1 MNNEL
6 KNSPSISL
14 PEVFSGESIGTMSIS
29 VSIVEDNPGTRNN
42 LVTLLKSEPKLRL
55 LNAYA
60 SGEEAVRGIVPGK
73 QPDVVV
79 VDIKLPGMSGI
90 ECVIKLKASMPNLRV
105 LILTTYQESDLI
117 FNCLRAGANGY
128 LLKEMPAEELIQA
141 IQQVHSGGAPMSM
154 QIARKVVAY
163 FHELKGP
170 QPDTAKLTQREQE
183 ILALLARGYL
193 YKEIAD
199 KLGISLNTMKSHQ
212 QIIYE
217 KLHVQSRTEATLKY
231 LGQIHEGGTNTGG

>member
-1 MNNEL
+1 M
-6 KNSPSISL
+6 SSISL
-14 PEVFSGESIGTMSIS
+14 PEISPVQSMAAMPIS
-29 VSIVEDNPGTRNN
+29 VSIVEDNPGTRKN
-42 LVTLLKSEPKLRL
+42 LAALLGSEPQLRL

-60 SGEEAVRGIVPGK
+60 SGEEAVRGIVPADR
-73 QPDVVV
+73 PNVVV

-90 ECVIKLKASMPNLRV
+90 ECVAKLKAAMPELRV

-117 FNCLRAGANGY
+117 FNCLRVGANGY

-163 FHELKGP
+163 FHEIKEP

-183 ILALLARGYL
+183 ILTLLARGYF

-212 QIIYE
+212 HAIYE
-217 KLHVQSRTEATLKY
+217 KLHVQSRTEATLKF
-231 LGQIHEGGTNTGG
+231 LGRGASKSGFESIN

>member
-1 MNNEL
+1 MAQM
-6 KNSPSISL
+6 PIAVSL
-14 PEVFSGESIGTMSIS
+14 
-29 VSIVEDNPGTRNN
+29 VEDNPGTRTN
-42 LVTLLKSEPKLRL
+42 LVALLSSEPQLRL

-60 SGEEAVRGIVPGK
+60 SGEEALRGIVAGPR
-73 QPDVVV
+73 PDVVV

-90 ECVIKLKASMPNLRV
+90 ECVAKLKAALPNLRV

-128 LLKEMPAEELIQA
+128 LLKDMPAKELLQA
-141 IQQVHSGGAPMSM
+141 IQQVHTGGAPMSM

-163 FHELKGP
+163 FHEIKEP
-170 QPDTAKLTQREQE
+170 RPDTAKLTQREQE

-212 QIIYE
+212 HAIYE
-217 KLHVQSRTEATLKY
+217 KLHVQSRTEATLKF
-231 LGQIHEGGTNTGG
+231 LGRDKSAS

>member
-1 MNNEL
+1 M
-6 KNSPSISL
+6 P
-14 PEVFSGESIGTMSIS
+14 IS

-42 LVTLLKSEPKLRL
+42 LVKLLGSEPQLRFL
-55 LNAYA
+55 HAYA
-60 SGEEAVRGIVPGK
+60 SGEEAVRGILSVQK
-73 QPDVVV
+73 PDVVV
-79 VDIKLPGMSGI
+79 VDIKLPGMSGY
-90 ECVIKLKASMPNLRV
+90 ECVAKLKATMPDLRV

-163 FHELKGP
+163 FHEIKKP
-170 QPDTAKLTQREQE
+170 QTASAKLTAREQE
-183 ILALLARGYL
+183 ILALLAKGYL

-199 KLGISLNTMKSHQ
+199 QLGISLNTMKSHQ
-212 QIIYE
+212 HAIYE
-217 KLHVQSRTEATLKY
+217 KLHVQSRTEATLKF
-231 LGQIHEGGTNTGG
+231 LGQNQANTGR

>member
-1 MNNEL
+1 MNPE
-6 KNSPSISL
+6 NSLSISL
-14 PEVFSGESIGTMSIS
+14 PELSPEDSIRGMPIS

-42 LVTLLKSEPKLRL
+42 LVALLNSEPQLRL

-60 SGEEAVRGIVPGK
+60 SGEEAVRGILPVGA
-73 QPDVVV
+73 PDVVV

-90 ECVIKLKASMPNLRV
+90 ECVAKLKAEIPGLRV

-141 IQQVHSGGAPMSM
+141 IQEVHSGGAPMSM

-163 FHELKGP
+163 FHELKEP
-170 QPDTAKLTQREQE
+170 QSETAKLTQREQE

-199 KLGISLNTMKSHQ
+199 KLGIALNTVKHHQ
-212 QIIYE
+212 RLIYE

-231 LGQIHEGGTNTGG
+231 LGRK

>member
-1 MNNEL
+1 MNTTI
-6 KNSPSISL
+6 PISL
-14 PEVFSGESIGTMSIS
+14 PDVLTADRMTSMPIS

-42 LVTLLKSEPKLRL
+42 LVKLLGSEPQLRFL
-55 LNAYA
+55 HAYA
-60 SGEEAVRGIVPGK
+60 SGEEAVRGILSVQK
-73 QPDVVV
+73 PDVVV
-79 VDIKLPGMSGI
+79 VDIKLPGMSGY
-90 ECVIKLKASMPNLRV
+90 ECVAKLKATMPDLRV

-163 FHELKGP
+163 FHEIKKP
-170 QPDTAKLTQREQE
+170 QTASAKLTAREQE
-183 ILALLARGYL
+183 ILALLAKGYL

-199 KLGISLNTMKSHQ
+199 QLGISLNTMKSHQ
-212 QIIYE
+212 HAIYE
-217 KLHVQSRTEATLKY
+217 KLHVQSRTEATLKF
-231 LGQIHEGGTNTGG
+231 LGQNQANTGR

>member
-1 MNNEL
+1 MNL
-6 KNSPSISL
+6 QSSFSISL
-14 PEVFSGESIGTMSIS
+14 PDAPPADSISPMPIS

-42 LVTLLKSEPKLRL
+42 LVKLLGSEAQLRL

-60 SGEEAVRGIVPGK
+60 SGEEAVRGIVPGQK
-73 QPDVVV
+73 PDVVV
-79 VDIKLPGMSGI
+79 VDIKLPGMSGF
-90 ECVIKLKASMPNLRV
+90 ECVAKLKAVMPDLRV

-128 LLKEMPAEELIQA
+128 LLKDMPANELIQA
-141 IQQVHSGGAPMSM
+141 IQQVHLGGAPMSM

-163 FHELKGP
+163 FHEIKEP

-183 ILALLARGYL
+183 ILSLLARGYL

-212 QIIYE
+212 HAIYE
-217 KLHVQSRTEATLKY
+217 KLHVQSRTEATLKF
-231 LGQIHEGGTNTGG
+231 LGRAEK

>member
-1 MNNEL
+1 M
-6 KNSPSISL
+6 P
-14 PEVFSGESIGTMSIS
+14 IS

-42 LVTLLKSEPKLRL
+42 LVKLLGSEPQLRL
-55 LNAYA
+55 LHAYA
-60 SGEEAVRGIVPGK
+60 TGEDAVRGILSVQK
-73 QPDVVV
+73 PDVVV

-90 ECVIKLKASMPNLRV
+90 ECVAKLKATMPDLRV

-163 FHELKGP
+163 FHEIKKP
-170 QPDTAKLTQREQE
+170 QPAGAKLTAREQE
-183 ILALLARGYL
+183 ILALLAKGYL

-199 KLGISLNTMKSHQ
+199 QLGISLNTMKSHQ
-212 QIIYE
+212 HAIYE
-217 KLHVQSRTEATLKY
+217 KLHVQSRTEATLKF
-231 LGQIHEGGTNTGG
+231 LGQNQPNTGR

>member
-1 MNNEL
+1 MA
-6 KNSPSISL
+6 SMP
-14 PEVFSGESIGTMSIS
+14 IS
-29 VSIVEDNPGTRNN
+29 VSIVEDNPGTRKN
-42 LVTLLKSEPKLRL
+42 LAALLSSEPQLRL

-60 SGEEAVRGIVPGK
+60 SGEEAVRGIPS
-73 QPDVVV
+73 QRPDVVV

-90 ECVIKLKASMPNLRV
+90 ECVAKLKAVLQDLRV

-163 FHELKGP
+163 FHEIKEP

-183 ILALLARGYL
+183 ILTLLARGYF

-212 QIIYE
+212 HAIYE
-217 KLHVQSRTEATLKY
+217 KLHVQSRTEATLKF
-231 LGQIHEGGTNTGG
+231 LGREALK